1 MLKISDNIAI
11 PLAEIKVS
19 AIRSRGAGGQNVNK
33 VSTAI
38 HIRFDVRAS
47 ASLSYHDK
55 ERVLRVHDQR
65 LSKEGVI
72 VIKSQR
78 YRSQNQNRED
88 ALKKLA
94 EIINKAL
101 VDEKWRKPT
110 KLSKQSRKKH
120 LDAKTKRG
128 QLKKTRNKIIELL

>member
-1 MLKISDNIAI
+1 MLKVSDNITI
-11 PLAEIKVS
+11 PLAEIEFS
-19 AIRSRGAGGQNVNK
+19 AIRSQGSGGQNVNK

-47 ASLSYHDK
+47 ESLSHDEK
-55 ERVLRVHDQR
+55 ERVLRLHDQR

-88 ALKKLA
+88 ALGKLA
-94 EIINKAL
+94 KMINKAL
-101 VDEKWRKPT
+101 LEEKQRKPT
-110 KLSKQSRKKH
+110 KPNKQSNKKR

-128 QLKKTRNKIIELL
+128 RLKETRNKIIR

>member
-1 MLKISDNIAI
+1 MLKVSDNITI
-11 PLAEIKVS
+11 PLAEIEFS
-19 AIRSRGAGGQNVNK
+19 AIRSQGSGGQNVNK

-47 ASLSYHDK
+47 ESLSHDEK
-55 ERVLRVHDQR
+55 ERVLRLHDQR

-88 ALKKLA
+88 ALGKLA
-94 EIINKAL
+94 KMINKAL
-101 VDEKWRKPT
+101 LEEKQRKPT
-110 KLSKQSRKKH
+110 KPSKQSNKKR

-128 QLKKTRNKIIELL
+128 RLKETRNKIIR